1 MLSVRTAERSNK
13 RRERHTVRGMS
24 PRYALLVLAILAV
37 AACSSGQ
44 EPAPARSSASSASAP
59 SSTSAGPVAE
69 EGCSAA
75 LAVGP
80 LPAWAR
86 SGFHPPG
93 QPIPHVMGAQDK
105 IVAIV
110 WARHDALHVPPLP
123 NQANKILWVSR
134 LDVQPGSPL
143 MIRAALNGTGRTATR
158 ELPNGPGPSYVNLPV
173 AGCWTLNLSWSG
185 HRDQVELRYVPN

>member
-1 MLSVRTAERSNK
+1 M
-13 RRERHTVRGMS
+13 
-24 PRYALLVLAILAV
+24 LAILVV

-44 EPAPARSSASSASAP
+44 EPAPAKSSASSASAP
-59 SSTSAGPVAE
+59 SHAGAEPVTKA
-69 EGCSAA
+69 GCSAA

-80 LPAWAR
+80 LPPWAR

-93 QPIPHVMGAQDK
+93 QPVAHVMGAKGK
-105 IVAIV
+105 IVAII
-110 WARHDALHVPPLP
+110 WARHDALHAPPLP

-143 MIRAALNGTGRTATR
+143 TIRATLNGTDRTASR
-158 ELPNGPGPSYVNLPV
+158 ELPNGPAPSYVNLPV

-185 HRDQVELRYVPN
+185 HEDQVELRYVPG